1 MKKDN
6 PTLQELAEFLRN
18 AAYADDQSHGIDWS
32 LNVIHPRTNDGDVGF
47 SGGLWTRDGV
57 WNSDHTYKKA
67 QIYISLS
74 YSYSETRGIYGV
86 KRWKDR
92 CEIFTEDKTM
102 PFEKFKEIV
111 ISLFGIERLY
121 DPESKGKSAQ

>member
-18 AAYADDQSHGIDWS
+18 AAYADNQSHGIDWS
-32 LNVIHPRTNDGDVGF
+32 LYVIHPRTNNGDLGF
-47 SGGLWTRDGV
+47 GGGLWTHNRCKID
-57 WNSDHTYKKA
+57 NRH
-67 QIYISLS
+67 ISLS
-74 YSYSETRGIYGV
+74 FSYSETKGIYRV
-86 KRWKDR
+86 QRWKDK

-102 PFEKFKEIV
+102 PFESFKEIV

-121 DPESKGKSAQ
+121 DPDAKRKLA